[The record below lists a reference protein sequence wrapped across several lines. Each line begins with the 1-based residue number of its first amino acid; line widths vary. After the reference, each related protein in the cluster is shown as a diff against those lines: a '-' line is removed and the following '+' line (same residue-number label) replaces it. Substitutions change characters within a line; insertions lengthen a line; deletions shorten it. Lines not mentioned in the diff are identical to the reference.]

1 MFGESFVVD
10 SRESNGSIRRRREC
24 QKCSKR
30 FTTYEKMVFDL
41 FVVKKDGRSEPFDRK
56 KLHGGVLRAFEK
68 RPISEEEINSL
79 VDAIESRIRQ
89 HKGRE
94 ISTKIIGD
102 IVMRQLK
109 KMDGVAYMRFASV
122 YKDFTD
128 VHAFTQEINALEKR
142 GK

>member
-1 MFGESFVVD
+1 
-10 SRESNGSIRRRREC
+10 
-24 QKCSKR
+24 
-30 FTTYEKMVFDL
+30 MVFDL

-56 KLHGGVLRAFEK
+56 KLQGGVLRAFEK
-68 RPISEEEINSL
+68 RPISEEKITSL